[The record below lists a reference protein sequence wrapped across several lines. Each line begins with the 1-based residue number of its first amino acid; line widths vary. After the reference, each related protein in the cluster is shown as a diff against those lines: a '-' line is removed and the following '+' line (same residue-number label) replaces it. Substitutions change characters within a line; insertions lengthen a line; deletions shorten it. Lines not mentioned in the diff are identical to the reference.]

1 MPKKVRTAK
10 TVKEV
15 TEAYSR
21 TGSVHQAAQEAGISD
36 TLARS
41 IIEESPSDEGSEYEA
56 TIGSITAKILKKVN
70 SVLESDEVRPV
81 TWKDVISALEL
92 VTKLREGGEFTSED
106 LEELE
111 EALSK
116 WEK

>member
-1 MPKKVRTAK
+1 MPKKVRSARTAK
-10 TVKEV
+10 EV
-15 TEAYSR
+15 REAYSR
-21 TGSVHQAAQEAGISD
+21 TGSVHQAAQEAGVSD
-36 TLARS
+36 PVARA
-41 IIEESPSDEGSEYEA
+41 IIEDSPPTESSEYEA

-92 VTKLREGGEFTSED
+92 VTRLREGGEFTPED